1 MDGGRTI
8 SKYRKDE
15 AVFAQGDPADAV
27 FYIRKGECK
36 VTVVS
41 EQGKEAVV
49 AIHSKR
55 GLFWRRLPER
65 PQAAPCNGHGD
76 HRMRN
81 LAAGEGCYG
90 PGAP

>member
-1 MDGGRTI
+1 LGITSKDKPFDLETFLSGMDGGRTI

-15 AVFAQGDPADAV
+15 AVFAQGDPANAV

-49 AIHSKR
+49 AIHSK
-55 GLFWRRLPER
+55 GDFLAK
-65 PQAAPCNGHGD
+65 AA
-76 HRMRN
+76 
-81 LAAGEGCYG
+81 
-90 PGAP
+90 